1 MRIMKW
7 TFEAGRRYTFSTPM
21 TIEDYVRA
29 DFMGE
34 DSTQAPEDEY
44 EWFVE
49 FCEKMGIEP
58 ECFDD

>member
-1 MRIMKW
+1 MKW

-34 DSTQAPEDEY
+34 DSAQTTEDEY